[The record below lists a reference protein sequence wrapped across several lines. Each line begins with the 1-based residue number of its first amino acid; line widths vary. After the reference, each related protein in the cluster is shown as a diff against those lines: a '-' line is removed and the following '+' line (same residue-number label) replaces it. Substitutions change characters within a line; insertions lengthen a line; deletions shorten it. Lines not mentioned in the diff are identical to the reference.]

1 MTFNINHETIMT
13 QTTPPSP
20 FCLSTDLLLQSDEA
34 WLELRKGV
42 MLRVL
47 FQDPDSEYH
56 VGLIRYEP
64 GASVPT
70 HLHTG
75 DEHIYV
81 LSGSQQDE
89 RGHYPAGSYIY
100 NPSGSQHSVS
110 SAEGCMVLAH
120 WHKPVQFVAD

>member
-1 MTFNINHETIMT
+1 MDHSSPIIPFSLSPEMIQETD
-13 QTTPPSP
+13 SK
-20 FCLSTDLLLQSDEA
+20 
-34 WLELRKGV
+34 WRELRKGV

-47 FQDPDSEYH
+47 FQDPSSDYS

-64 GASVPT
+64 GASVPL

-89 RGHYPAGSYIY
+89 RGLYTAGSYIY
-100 NPSGSQHSVS
+100 NPQGSQHSVS
-110 SAEGCMVLAH
+110 SQEGCMVLAH
-120 WHKPVQFVAD
+120 WHKPVQFIND